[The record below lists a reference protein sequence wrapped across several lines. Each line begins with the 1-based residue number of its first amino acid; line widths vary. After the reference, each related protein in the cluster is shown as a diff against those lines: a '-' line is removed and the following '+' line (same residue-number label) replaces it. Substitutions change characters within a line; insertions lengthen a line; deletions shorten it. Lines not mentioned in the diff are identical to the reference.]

1 MKKYFILIS
10 FFFIAGIVH
19 SQKETAIIKTI
30 KQINSISK
38 EAYIFPKVI
47 IPNNMT
53 VTLKINNALLE
64 FLDIE
69 NGSYKKGLFENV
81 WQSEGD
87 ERKWIYSDLNFK
99 VVENSSKILA
109 INVWATFGKH
119 NTENTEHYLFD
130 VSTGN
135 RITLDTLI
143 LAEKRKSLAQLI
155 YAKKNSIIYNFLK
168 QVNDSLIIHQQKND
182 STEVERDL
190 YQIDNYNR
198 CIESLDTS
206 NISLEYVVFYYE
218 ANKIHFT
225 LEQCFCW
232 AANAYDD
239 LGEYRFEFNIIELK
253 PYLSSYAGKLFYQ

>member
-1 MKKYFILIS
+1 MKKV
-10 FFFIAGIVH
+10 FFIFFLLSYVVLYG
-19 SQKETAIIKTI
+19 QKNKAIIKTI

-47 IPNNMT
+47 IPNNKVAT
-53 VTLKINNALLE
+53 RKINNALLE
-64 FLDIE
+64 FLEIE
-69 NGSYKKGLFENV
+69 NGNFKKSIFENV
-81 WQSEGD
+81 WYPKD
-87 ERKWIYSDLNFK
+87 DNVAWIYHDLNFK
-99 VVENSSKILA
+99 VAENNSRILA
-109 INVWATFGKH
+109 INVWASFGKH

-182 STEVERDL
+182 STEIERDL
-190 YQIDNYNR
+190 YQIDNYYR

-206 NISLEYVVFYYE
+206 NISLEYVGFYYE
-218 ANKIHFT
+218 ANKIYFT

-239 LGEYRFEFNIIELK
+239 LGDYRFQFTIDEIK
-253 PYLSSYAGKLFYQ
+253 AYLTSYAIQIFSK